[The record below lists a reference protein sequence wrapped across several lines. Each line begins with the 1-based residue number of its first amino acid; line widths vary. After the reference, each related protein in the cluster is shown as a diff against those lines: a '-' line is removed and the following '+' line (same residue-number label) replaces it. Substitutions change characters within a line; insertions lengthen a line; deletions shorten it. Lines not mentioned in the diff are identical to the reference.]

1 MVYIKTLF
9 DWKRS
14 KYVPSLDNIIKLAKF
29 FDCSV
34 DKDKS
39 ICARHIAVRLIFYLR
54 TKALGDQ
61 SFFTLIFDCL

>member
-39 ICARHIAVRLIFYLR
+39 IGARHIAVRLIFFIYVQKRIRGSVLLH
-54 TKALGDQ
+54 AD
-61 SFFTLIFDCL
+61 F